1 MGLSGKQGTPVPILA
16 DSDQTPPTEGSQ
28 LLRQQLAR
36 LLEEMRRAQEELR
49 EKIEQDILPRLQE
62 EIEKLQEMLKEYRS
76 DEKARSIEI

>member
-1 MGLSGKQGTPVPILA
+1 
-16 DSDQTPPTEGSQ
+16 
-28 LLRQQLAR
+28 
-36 LLEEMRRAQEELR
+36 MRRAQEELR